1 MDLQQLSASYAVRR
15 LTEADIPAILALQ
28 TGNPQF
34 FRYHPPLPSE
44 ASIREDLSALPPEKT
59 AADKYYAGFF
69 SGEQLIAVLD
79 LILGY
84 PDARTAFLGF
94 FMTAAAVQ
102 KKGVGSAIISD
113 IRACCKRLGFARL
126 CLAIDEGNPQSE
138 AFWTKNGFRQTGE
151 RRPNGAYAYLPME
164 LPL

>member
-15 LTEADIPAILALQ
+15 LTEADIPTVLALQ
-28 TGNPQF
+28 SANPQF
-34 FRYHPPLPSE
+34 YRYHPPLPSE
-44 ASIREDLSALPPEKT
+44 ASIREDLAALPPGKT

-84 PDARTAFLGF
+84 PDAQTAFLGF

-126 CLAIDEGNPQSE
+126 RLAIDEGNPQSE

>member
-15 LTEADIPAILALQ
+15 LTEADIPAVLALQ
-28 TGNPQF
+28 SANPQF
-34 FRYHPPLPSE
+34 YRYHPPLPSE
-44 ASIREDLSALPPEKT
+44 ASIREDLSALPPGKT

-84 PDARTAFLGF
+84 PDAQTAFLGF

-102 KKGVGSAIISD
+102 KKGVGSAIVANIH
-113 IRACCKRLGFARL
+113 ACCKRLGFTRL
-126 CLAIDEGNPQSE
+126 RLAIDEGNPQSE
-138 AFWTKNGFRQTGE
+138 AFWTKNGFRKTGE
-151 RRPNGAYAYLPME
+151 RRISSAHTYLPME

>member
-59 AADKYYAGFF
+59 AADKYYAAF
-69 SGEQLIAVLD
+69 SPASSSS
-79 LILGY
+79 
-84 PDARTAFLGF
+84 PCW
-94 FMTAAAVQ
+94 
-102 KKGVGSAIISD
+102 IS
-113 IRACCKRLGFARL
+113 F
-126 CLAIDEGNPQSE
+126 LAIR
-138 AFWTKNGFRQTGE
+138 TH
-151 RRPNGAYAYLPME
+151 RRPFSAFS
-164 LPL
+164 

>member
-44 ASIREDLSALPPEKT
+44 RSVREDLTALPPGKI

-69 SGEQLIAVLD
+69 SGGQLIAVLD

-84 PDARTAFLGF
+84 PDAQTAFLGF

-102 KKGVGSAIISD
+102 KKGIGSAIISD
-113 IRACCKRLGFARL
+113 VRTCCKELGFARL
-126 CLAIDEGNPQSE
+126 RLAIDEGNPQSE
-138 AFWTKNGFRQTGE
+138 AFWTKNSFRKTGE
-151 RRPNGAYAYLPME
+151 RRPGGTYVYLPME
-164 LPL
+164 LQI

>member
-126 CLAIDEGNPQSE
+126 RLAIDEGNPQSE

>member
-15 LTEADIPAILALQ
+15 LAEADIPAVLALQ
-28 TGNPQF
+28 SANPQF
-34 FRYHPPLPSE
+34 YRYHPPLPSE

-84 PDARTAFLGF
+84 PDAQTAFLGF

-102 KKGVGSAIISD
+102 KKGVGSAIVAN
-113 IRACCKRLGFARL
+113 IRTCCKRLGFTRL
-126 CLAIDEGNPQSE
+126 RLAIDEGNPQSE
-138 AFWTKNGFRQTGE
+138 AFWTKTGFRKTGE
-151 RRPNGAYAYLPME
+151 RRISGAHTYLPME

>member
-28 TGNPQF
+28 AGNPQF

-44 ASIREDLSALPPEKT
+44 SSIREDLSALPPGKT
-59 AADKYYAGFF
+59 AADKYYVGFF

-84 PDARTAFLGF
+84 PDAQTAFLGF
-94 FMTAAAVQ
+94 FMTASAVQ
-102 KKGVGSAIISD
+102 KKGIGSAIISD
-113 IRACCKRLGFARL
+113 VRTCCKELGFARL
-126 CLAIDEGNPQSE
+126 RLAIDEGNPQSK
-138 AFWTKNGFRQTGE
+138 AFWTKNGFRKTGE
-151 RRPNGAYAYLPME
+151 RRASGAYVYLPME
-164 LPL
+164 QQL

>member
-15 LTEADIPAILALQ
+15 LTEADIPAVLALQ
-28 TGNPQF
+28 RANPQF
-34 FRYHPPLPSE
+34 YRYHPPLPSE
-44 ASIREDLSALPPEKT
+44 GSIREDLAALPPGKM
-59 AADKYYAGFF
+59 AADKYYVGFY

-84 PDARTAFLGF
+84 PDAQTAFLGF

-102 KKGVGSAIISD
+102 KKGIGSAIISD
-113 IRACCKRLGFARL
+113 VRTCCKGLGFARL
-126 CLAIDEGNPQSE
+126 RLAIDEGNPQSE
-138 AFWTKNGFRQTGE
+138 AFWTKNGFQKTGE
-151 RRPNGAYAYLPME
+151 RRANGAYAYLPME